1 VIIEEDMLGLILI
14 LKYAYYDIT
23 DEKKF
28 SELEPRKYLKR
39 YISTEKKMVVIEA
52 DIWATGLQKDG
63 ILNLFDIQHFKRSV
77 EINAYVN
84 ILLTCIH
91 EGYLWLNGPISI
103 DTDLIVHITGLP
115 SQGEDPSQIFR
126 KKTMRRLYQRA

>member
-1 VIIEEDMLGLILI
+1 
-14 LKYAYYDIT
+14 
-23 DEKKF
+23 
-28 SELEPRKYLKR
+28 
-39 YISTEKKMVVIEA
+39 MVVIEA

-63 ILNLFDIQHFKRSV
+63 ILNLFDIPHFKRSV
-77 EINAYVN
+77 EISTYVN

-126 KKTMRRLYQRA
+126 KKNNEKALSKSMK